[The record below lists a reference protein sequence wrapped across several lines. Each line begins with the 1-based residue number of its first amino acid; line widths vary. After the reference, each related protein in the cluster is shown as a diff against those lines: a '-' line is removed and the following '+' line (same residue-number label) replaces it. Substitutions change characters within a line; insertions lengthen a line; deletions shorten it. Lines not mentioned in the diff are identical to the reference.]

1 MESFGDKM
9 SLIMTYVGSNGCVMI
24 GDKRRI
30 GFFGDKELI
39 KKLEEELYS
48 GKIKNDQEL
57 LDRSNRL
64 NVTIKVIDDAKK
76 VKSLGDVV
84 VGEVRFKTTMETRR
98 KRIYATTNGYNI
110 VELLGSKIENIQ
122 KGETSIIVFGNKLT
136 KKIANDALQKKW
148 KSKTTLKDIGELF
161 KMIMDEVA
169 LLTPSISKEYDLYIK
184 SRIMSKNEAQKILR
198 EAIVRDVK
206 LLEKWRNKLKE
217 DLLEKARSIEMAR
230 KIVIEGEI
238 GRVSNISGD
247 KIEVI
252 LNDDIEALDI
262 DWNVVAQS
270 GELVSMGIND
280 PLKVKEGDLV
290 VIENENLCI
299 KRNKSKLNCDVILCK
314 RDE

>member
-1 MESFGDKM
+1 
-9 SLIMTYVGSNGCVMI
+9 MTYIGRNGCVMI

-30 GFFGDKELI
+30 GFFGDKESI

-57 LDRSNRL
+57 LNRSDSL

-76 VKSLGDVV
+76 VRSLGDVV

-110 VELLGSKIENIQ
+110 VELLGSNIEKIQ
-122 KGETSIIVFGNKLT
+122 KGETSIIVFGNKIT
-136 KKIANDALQKKW
+136 KKIANDAISKKW
-148 KSKTTLKDIGELF
+148 KSKTSLKDIGELF
-161 KMIMDEVA
+161 KVIMNEVA

-184 SRIMSKNEAQKILR
+184 SRKMNKNEAQKILR
-198 EAIVRDVK
+198 ESIVRDVK
-206 LLEKWRNKLKE
+206 LLEKWRNKLKD

-230 KIVIEGEI
+230 KIVIDGEI
-238 GRVSNISGD
+238 GRVKNISGD
-247 KIEVI
+247 QVEVI
-252 LNDDIEALDI
+252 LNNDIEALDI
-262 DWNVVAQS
+262 DWNVIAQP
-270 GELVSMGIND
+270 GETVSMGIND

-290 VIENENLCI
+290 IIENENLCI
-299 KRNKSKLNCDVILCK
+299 KRTKSQLNCEVILCK

>member
-1 MESFGDKM
+1 
-9 SLIMTYVGSNGCVMI
+9 MTYIGRNGCVMI

-30 GFFGDKELI
+30 GFFGDKESI

-57 LDRSNRL
+57 LNRSDSL

-76 VKSLGDVV
+76 VRSLGDVV

-110 VELLGSKIENIQ
+110 VELLGSNIEKIQ
-122 KGETSIIVFGNKLT
+122 KGETSIIVFGNKIT
-136 KKIANDALQKKW
+136 KKIANDAISKKW
-148 KSKTTLKDIGELF
+148 KSKTSLKDIGELF
-161 KMIMDEVA
+161 KVIMNEVA

-184 SRIMSKNEAQKILR
+184 SRKMNKNEAQKILR
-198 EAIVRDVK
+198 ESIVRDVK
-206 LLEKWRNKLKE
+206 LLEKWRNKLKD

-230 KIVIEGEI
+230 KIVVDGEI
-238 GRVSNISGD
+238 GRVKNISGD
-247 KIEVI
+247 QVEVI
-252 LNDDIEALDI
+252 LNNDIEALDI
-262 DWNVVAQS
+262 DWNVIAQP
-270 GELVSMGIND
+270 GETVSMGIND

-299 KRNKSKLNCDVILCK
+299 KRTKSQLNCEVILCK

>member
-1 MESFGDKM
+1 M
-9 SLIMTYVGSNGCVMI
+9 SLIMTYIGRNGCVMI

-30 GFFGDKELI
+30 GFFGDKESI

-57 LDRSNRL
+57 LNRSDSL

-76 VKSLGDVV
+76 VRSLGDVV

-110 VELLGSKIENIQ
+110 VELLGSNIEKIQ
-122 KGETSIIVFGNKLT
+122 KGETSIIVFGNKIT
-136 KKIANDALQKKW
+136 KKIANDAISKKW
-148 KSKTTLKDIGELF
+148 KSKTSLKDIGELF
-161 KMIMDEVA
+161 KVIMNEVA

-184 SRIMSKNEAQKILR
+184 SRKMNKNEAQKILR
-198 EAIVRDVK
+198 ESIVRDVK
-206 LLEKWRNKLKE
+206 LLEKWRNKLKD

-230 KIVIEGEI
+230 KIVIDGEI
-238 GRVSNISGD
+238 GRVKNISGD
-247 KIEVI
+247 QVEVI
-252 LNDDIEALDI
+252 LNNDIEALDI
-262 DWNVVAQS
+262 DWNVIAQP
-270 GELVSMGIND
+270 GETVSMGIND

-299 KRNKSKLNCDVILCK
+299 KRTKSQLNCEVILCK

>member
-1 MESFGDKM
+1 
-9 SLIMTYVGSNGCVMI
+9 MTYIGRNGCVMI

-30 GFFGDKELI
+30 GFFGDKESI

-57 LDRSNRL
+57 LNRSDSL

-76 VKSLGDVV
+76 VRSLGDVV

-110 VELLGSKIENIQ
+110 VELLGSNIEKIQ
-122 KGETSIIVFGNKLT
+122 KGETSIIVFGNKIT
-136 KKIANDALQKKW
+136 KKIANDAISKKW
-148 KSKTTLKDIGELF
+148 KSKTSLKDIGELF
-161 KMIMDEVA
+161 KVIMNEVA

-184 SRIMSKNEAQKILR
+184 SRKMNKNEAQKILR
-198 EAIVRDVK
+198 ESIVRDVK
-206 LLEKWRNKLKE
+206 LLEKWRNKLKD

-230 KIVIEGEI
+230 KIVIDGEI
-238 GRVSNISGD
+238 GRVKNISGD
-247 KIEVI
+247 QVEVI
-252 LNDDIEALDI
+252 LNNDIEALDI
-262 DWNVVAQS
+262 DWNVIAQP
-270 GELVSMGIND
+270 GETVSMGIND

-299 KRNKSKLNCDVILCK
+299 KRTKSQLNCEVILCK